1 MKSLIR
7 YFLLFEICFI
17 FFNFSVQAEPM
28 YVSDKLSVTVRTGQG
43 TTHKIIA
50 LIKSDQKV
58 EALEK
63 GEEWTLVILQN
74 GKKGW
79 VLSRYLTNDIPKSI
93 QLASL
98 QIKYKSVAA
107 QAESLIMENNKLKSD
122 YKKLSATLSE
132 NEKALNNLQREHDA
146 LKAEST
152 DFLNL
157 KKKYEKA
164 SHQLIAQ
171 TEKAEEHK
179 KMVEKLQLYQNI
191 KWFLAGSGVL
201 LVGFIIGFR
210 MKSRRRQSSLI

>member
-17 FFNFSVQAEPM
+17 FFNFSVQAESM
-28 YVSDKLSVTVRTGQG
+28 YVSDKLKVTVRTGQG
-43 TTHKIIA
+43 NTHKIIA

-98 QIKYKSVAA
+98 QIKYKNVAA
-107 QAESLIMENNKLKSD
+107 QAESLSVGNEKLKSD
-122 YKKLSATLSE
+122 YKKLSVALSK
-132 NEKALNNLQREHDA
+132 NEKALKNLQIDYDT
-146 LKAEST
+146 LKADSV

-157 KKKYEKA
+157 KTKFEKA
-164 SHQLIAQ
+164 SQQLASQ
-171 TEKAEEHK
+171 TEKAEEFK
-179 KMVEKLQLYQNI
+179 KMVEKLQLYQYI
-191 KWFLAGSGVL
+191 KWFLTGSGVL

-210 MKSRRRQSSLI
+210 TKSHRRQPSLI